1 MYVEYLCLSQRSPPD
16 SPAAVNTT
24 ALIQLA
30 MVMDS
35 PFFRV
40 LATVV
45 MFVLLL
51 LWFVPRC
58 PSPAGQPC

>member
-1 MYVEYLCLSQRSPPD
+1 VEHFCLSPRLPPD
-16 SPAAVNTT
+16 APAAVNTT

-51 LWFVPRC
+51 LWFVPHC
-58 PSPAGQPC
+58 LAPAGCSR

>member
-1 MYVEYLCLSQRSPPD
+1 
-16 SPAAVNTT
+16 VNTT

-51 LWFVPRC
+51 LWFVPHC
-58 PSPAGQPC
+58 LAPAGCSR

>member
-1 MYVEYLCLSQRSPPD
+1 
-16 SPAAVNTT
+16 VNTT

-30 MVMDS
+30 VVMDS

-45 MFVLLL
+45 MFILLL

-58 PSPAGQPC
+58 LPPVGWSR